1 MTVNKEEEKEGE
13 AVDIDM
19 PADLPMYCVKTL
31 QETSAS
37 VFRMVSPFHGKTL
50 IFQFCNFFI
59 LLQWA
64 ICLTYLLP
72 NFACG
77 LIMTFSVTGLPFY
90 QSEDSSRIIEGST
103 RAWIPQLDE
112 DQGSWFGM
120 SYKG

>member
-1 MTVNKEEEKEGE
+1 
-13 AVDIDM
+13 
-19 PADLPMYCVKTL
+19 MYCVKTL

-37 VFRMVSPFHGKTL
+37 VFRM
-50 IFQFCNFFI
+50 
-59 LLQWA
+59 WA

-77 LIMTFSVTGLPFY
+77 LVMTFSVTGLPFY
-90 QSEDSSRIIEGST
+90 QSEDSSRIEGSA
-103 RAWIPQLDE
+103 RARIQLDE

>member
-1 MTVNKEEEKEGE
+1 MTVNKEEESEKETNAAL
-13 AVDIDM
+13 AVEIPTDS
-19 PADLPMYCVKTL
+19 PPMYCVKTL

-37 VFRMVSPFHGKTL
+37 VFRMVSVSFVWICTTL
-50 IFQFCNFFI
+50 IF
-59 LLQWA
+59 LHLQWA

-77 LIMTFSVTGLPFY
+77 LVMTFSVTGLPFY
-90 QSEDSSRIIEGST
+90 QSEDITDGSA
-103 RAWIPQLDE
+103 RATPTLDE

>member
-50 IFQFCNFFI
+50 IFYNF
-59 LLQWA
+59 
-64 ICLTYLLP
+64 
-72 NFACG
+72 
-77 LIMTFSVTGLPFY
+77 VTSLFY
-90 QSEDSSRIIEGST
+90 YSGQ
-103 RAWIPQLDE
+103 
-112 DQGSWFGM
+112 
-120 SYKG
+120 YV